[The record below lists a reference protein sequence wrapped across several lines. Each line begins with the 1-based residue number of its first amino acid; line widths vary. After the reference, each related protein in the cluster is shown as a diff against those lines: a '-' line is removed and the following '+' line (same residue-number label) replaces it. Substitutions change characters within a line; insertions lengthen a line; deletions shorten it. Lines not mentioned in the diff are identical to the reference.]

1 MKNETPC
8 LLFSLSKE
16 LFGIDV
22 ENVLRVISLQKLM
35 KIPKA
40 PSFIAGA
47 ISLEGNVIPV
57 IDLARKID
65 LGETTINKRTK
76 VIILEVQH
84 NEDTIEVGA
93 LVDDVLNVTTINQSK
108 LMPPALERMGFD
120 TQTLNGVYKIDNDFF
135 MILNA
140 GKVFE
145 KELASFIQ

>member
-8 LLFSLSKE
+8 LLFSLSNE

-47 ISLEGNVIPV
+47 ITLEGNVIPV
-57 IDLARKID
+57 IDLAKKID
-65 LGETTINKRTK
+65 LGKTSIEKRTK

-84 NEDTIEVGA
+84 NDDTIEVGA
-93 LVDDVLNVTTINQSK
+93 LVDDVLNVTTIQTSK
-108 LMPPALERMGFD
+108 LIPAALDRMGFD
-120 TQTLNGVYKIDNDFF
+120 TQTLDGMYKIDNDFY

-145 KELASFIQ
+145 KELVTYIQ